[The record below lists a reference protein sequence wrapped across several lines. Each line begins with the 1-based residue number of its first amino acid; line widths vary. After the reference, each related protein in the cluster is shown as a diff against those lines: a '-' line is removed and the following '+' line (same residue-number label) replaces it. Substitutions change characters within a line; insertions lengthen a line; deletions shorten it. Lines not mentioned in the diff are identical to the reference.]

1 MNENENNFEPLRRLL
16 VFKNRETPPPGY
28 FNNFSAQVV
37 ARIRAGEDGAPSRAS
52 KRLFSEAPWMMKFL
66 QIFQAKPAFA
76 GAFAMALCLVLV
88 FGIVSAERPEASAPQ
103 PFLQT
108 AETASMPLAD
118 ISPAALVAQQ
128 PSGQTILA
136 ADGANPMT
144 SLQPVASLF
153 GQQDTFA
160 QQASFMIPGN

>member
-16 VFKNRETPPPGY
+16 AFKNLETPPPGY

-37 ARIRAGEDGAPSRAS
+37 ARIRAGEANALSSAS
-52 KRLFSEAPWMMKFL
+52 ERLFSESPWLMKFL

-108 AETASMPLAD
+108 AETTSMPVAD
-118 ISPAALVAQQ
+118 ISPVAFVAQQ
-128 PSGQTILA
+128 PSGQITLA
-136 ADGANPMT
+136 ADNTNPMT

-153 GQQDTFA
+153 GRQDAFA
-160 QQASFMIPGN
+160 QQASFTIPGN

>member
-1 MNENENNFEPLRRLL
+1 MNENENNFESLRRLL
-16 VFKNRETPPPGY
+16 AFKNRETPPPGY

-37 ARIRAGEDGAPSRAS
+37 ARIRAGEANAPSSAS
-52 KRLFSEAPWMMKFL
+52 ERLFSEAPWLVKFL
-66 QIFQAKPAFA
+66 QIFEAKPAFA

-88 FGIVSAERPEASAPQ
+88 FVIVFAEQPETSAPQ
-103 PFLQT
+103 PLLQT
-108 AETASMPLAD
+108 AEITSTPLAD

-128 PSGQTILA
+128 PTGQITLA
-136 ADGANPMT
+136 ADSINPVT

-160 QQASFMIPGN
+160 QQASFTIPGN